1 MLDDDKFKE
10 ISNTIPDN
18 FEEKRQKGDNDL
30 IICEIIRNDS
40 IGEFKTYINEK
51 DINLSSKI
59 DY

>member
-10 ISNTIPDN
+10 ISNTIPDD

-40 IGEFKTYINEK
+40 IGEFKSNTIILCSFE
-51 DINLSSKI
+51 
-59 DY
+59 